1 MRAWVV
7 KSRKTGISTWVQ
19 GVLIK
24 RTTTMPNRTA
34 VTIAQDSK
42 TAGAL
47 FRIGY
52 RMWANLPPAIR
63 PALAN
68 RLLGAKN
75 QMLHFG
81 DRADALLGG
90 LDSRLQVD
98 TAKEI
103 AAGRG
108 ETFTDMHL
116 SECAWWD
123 DGGKALSVITA
134 VPDEPETLVV
144 GRRPRTASTGSTSGG
159 RRDRRRGA
167 ASSRC
172 SSAGRRI
179 RTAGGRSGR
188 RSSARSSSRRS
199 GRARGARRSRSSR
212 RSTTRTPEQLHF
224 RRTTIVDKAGG
235 KLELFDQEFPVS
247 WPRGVHRVGPPGL
260 LDRVHRAGDEGGGV
274 VVGAVAGG
282 RRSAARH
289 LPGRRAARAASA
301 GRDDLVPTRALW
313 VPESDAEGMEWWPGI
328 GGRPATRVD
337 ALGEQERTAEEW
349 RQAHAAGDVDA
360 EAMERGQERALAGPR
375 QYVIACDPADDVE
388 NQAPQEIEDHAFS
401 AAVVVDHRTGEQVA
415 EFEGRIDHDIVA
427 RHLFLAGLFFGE
439 GWLSVEATGGY
450 GNAMLKTLWQRFS
463 YKRMFERQRTDS
475 RKEERMRDRL
485 GWDTNRRRSRRWSTA
500 RRSCCARGR
509 TGSGRRGWRCSSR
522 RT

>member
-1 MRAWVV
+1 VDEALLERLRGVSQEHFARTALKIVPKQGGGLVPLEMRPAQAKLQALLDEQRAAGLPMRAWVL

-144 GRRPRTASTGSTSGG
+144 GETTANGFNWFHERWKARSAA
-159 RRDRRRGA
+159 RA

-172 SSAGRRI
+172 SSAGRRTRI
-179 RTAGGRSGR
+179 AGGRSGR
-188 RSSARSSSRRS
+188 PEQREEFVASI
-199 GRARGARRSRSSR
+199 GTGPWGAEEPSSR
-212 RSTTRTPEQLHF
+212 RSTAHAGAASLSPHDD
-224 RRTTIVDKAGG
+224 RRQGG
-235 KLELFDQEFPVS
+235 RQARAVRSGVPGVVAA
-247 WPRGVHRVGPPGL
+247 RVHRVGPPGL

-274 VVGAVAGG
+274 VVGAGAGG

-289 LPGRRAARAASA
+289 LPGRRAARAASP
-301 GRDDLVPTRALW
+301 GRDDLGAYT
-313 VPESDAEGMEWWPGI
+313 G
-328 GGRPATRVD
+328 
-337 ALGEQERTAEEW
+337 
-349 RQAHAAGDVDA
+349 
-360 EAMERGQERALAGPR
+360 
-375 QYVIACDPADDVE
+375 
-388 NQAPQEIEDHAFS
+388 
-401 AAVVVDHRTGEQVA
+401 AVGA
-415 EFEGRIDHDIVA
+415 
-427 RHLFLAGLFFGE
+427 
-439 GWLSVEATGGY
+439 
-450 GNAMLKTLWQRFS
+450 
-463 YKRMFERQRTDS
+463 
-475 RKEERMRDRL
+475 
-485 GWDTNRRRSRRWSTA
+485 
-500 RRSCCARGR
+500 
-509 TGSGRRGWRCSSR
+509 
-522 RT
+522 